1 MIKKYIFLF
10 LLLFSSLFISC
21 KNETEN
27 RLYLNK
33 NWQYSTEG
41 TSGPFYDISI
51 RDFSRLAS
59 KVENKKGYIWL
70 KCNFTIPEELQN
82 QTLTCYLGVTKVADK
97 VFINDKYVGKS
108 GFFPPKEF
116 TSGEISSAYTISP
129 YILNYDSD
137 NEIIITLWVNGIGS
151 VSSVPFLGTENDI
164 YVYKTANDFL
174 NSNIF
179 LLLSAVLVVIS
190 FIYFFLYMFS
200 PLDRSHLSFSRV
212 TFFSAFY
219 LATVCLGEYAIVF
232 QGKYSYLIFEKIFN
246 GIMGIVT
253 ANYAVSFI
261 RDFLGHKDTKRATI
275 FRKINV
281 YLSILLVCI
290 PGDLKHFYDIL
301 YVTYTLVA
309 IHIGYAVL
317 LIFRSIKEKNKKVGI
332 MLIGFTPVLSSI
344 VFSIIF
350 MLITNKFVILII
362 VVGWQLTILSFLT
375 ILIHNFSKTQ
385 SDFEYLNKNL
395 EKLIAERTQELK
407 QTNIKL
413 AETNTKLNYEKAR
426 TEKEILLAATVQKNF
441 FSAEV
446 PIDSDWEI
454 ALYSKALAG
463 VSGDLYDFYFT
474 NKNKL
479 AGLGI
484 FDVSGHGIASG
495 LVTMLVKNIITQE
508 FEKGKNKKLSEIV
521 GHINNRVLKEKGNIE
536 NYLTG
541 ILCRLEKNSIELV
554 NAGHPFPLF
563 YNASTKEINNL
574 DNHSQT
580 RCGVIGISGLPAVY
594 ESFSLEITSGDEIL
608 FFTDGI
614 TEANNENKI
623 AFGKKGLLDS
633 FTKNISKD
641 INAQIESLI
650 EDLHDFVGN
659 EKINDDVSILILRRK

>member
-1 MIKKYIFLF
+1 M
-10 LLLFSSLFISC
+10 
-21 KNETEN
+21 
-27 RLYLNK
+27 
-33 NWQYSTEG
+33 
-41 TSGPFYDISI
+41 
-51 RDFSRLAS
+51 
-59 KVENKKGYIWL
+59 
-70 KCNFTIPEELQN
+70 
-82 QTLTCYLGVTKVADK
+82 
-97 VFINDKYVGKS
+97 
-108 GFFPPKEF
+108 
-116 TSGEISSAYTISP
+116 
-129 YILNYDSD
+129 
-137 NEIIITLWVNGIGS
+137 
-151 VSSVPFLGTENDI
+151 
-164 YVYKTANDFL
+164 
-174 NSNIF
+174 
-179 LLLSAVLVVIS
+179 
-190 FIYFFLYMFS
+190 
-200 PLDRSHLSFSRV
+200 
-212 TFFSAFY
+212 
-219 LATVCLGEYAIVF
+219 
-232 QGKYSYLIFEKIFN
+232 
-246 GIMGIVT
+246 
-253 ANYAVSFI
+253 
-261 RDFLGHKDTKRATI
+261 
-275 FRKINV
+275 
-281 YLSILLVCI
+281 
-290 PGDLKHFYDIL
+290 
-301 YVTYTLVA
+301 
-309 IHIGYAVL
+309 
-317 LIFRSIKEKNKKVGI
+317 
-332 MLIGFTPVLSSI
+332 
-344 VFSIIF
+344 
-350 MLITNKFVILII
+350 ITNKFVILII

-413 AETNTKLNYEKAR
+413 AETNTKLNYEKDR